1 MAGNIT
7 QIQCIKCSKIFSRNS
22 ASDRLHTAECNEVK
36 FISVDNKFSILEKLL
51 QFYKKEVKE
60 EDINIQKILLQGL
73 SAFTPN
79 PINMRIFAPSGEGKT
94 YLIDKISATFPEDSL
109 IILSSASA
117 QSFKYSHGI
126 EVIEEENGDLTPID
140 EKLAPLNDEL
150 DKATGKQKKE
160 IESKIKQLHKESWY
174 LIDFRNKWLIF
185 LDSQNMSLWESLKTL
200 LSHDSEKQKHQVTN
214 KVGGRN
220 TQERMIFRGSPAV
233 TYCSAKDESKYDIA
247 SEMDTR
253 FETIH
258 LKNNPVKYEKSI
270 DLISKKSMF
279 PSEIYE
285 EEVVSKQDL
294 EDAKELVQILI
305 ENVKMFGSKKNSVS
319 NLYSEKLG
327 KLYPKSSGATSR
339 EYTRLMQMITM
350 LTLCNSNDRCKLI
363 MDENRYPVTQ
373 LQDIEK
379 AVSLIKQ
386 KAVLPTPKIQFFNDI
401 FKPIFK
407 EIAESGNLSI
417 EHNIKVVTA
426 SMMAEAIVKKHPEYS
441 KIDRKKITETYLDT
455 FVEYGILEN
464 ARDFRNSSRYVYWI
478 TNQYENKDV
487 DYESTLIDT
496 SSLDQS
502 CLESVVDKYFKQR
515 FEDGRLTIVN
525 SKNEEIS
532 LEVLIQ
538 NISLDKDIKNATK
551 PLQNSYKITS
561 NEVTNSDDSENNE

>member
-1 MAGNIT
+1 MAYNMT
-7 QIQCIKCSKIFSRNS
+7 QIQCIKCSKIFSKNG
-22 ASDRLHTAECNEVK
+22 ASDRLHTAECDEVE
-36 FISVDNKFSILEKLL
+36 FISVDNKASILEKLL

-73 SAFTPN
+73 SAFTPD
-79 PINMRIFAPSGEGKT
+79 PINLRIFAPSGEGKT
-94 YLIDKISATFPEDSL
+94 YLINKISATFPEDSL

-140 EKLAPLNDEL
+140 EKLAPLNEEL

-160 IESKIKQLHKESWY
+160 IESKIKQLRKESWY

-185 LDSQNMSLWESLKTL
+185 LDSQNMALWESLKTL

-279 PSEIYE
+279 PSEMYE

-305 ENVKMFGSKKNSVS
+305 ENVKIFGSKKNSVS

-327 KLYPKSSGATSR
+327 KLYPKSSSATSR

-350 LTLCNSNDRCKLI
+350 LTLCNSNYRCKLI

-386 KAVLPTPKIQFFNDI
+386 KTVLPTPKIQFFNDI

-407 EIAESGNLSI
+407 EIAEKGILAI

-426 SMMAEAIVKKHPEYS
+426 STMAEAIVKKHPEYS
-441 KIDRKKITETYLDT
+441 KMDRKKITETYLDT
-455 FVEYGILEN
+455 FVEYGIIEYS
-464 ARDFRNSSRYVYWI
+464 RDSRNNSRYVYWI
-478 TNQYENKDV
+478 ANQYENKDV

-496 SSLDQS
+496 SSLDQP
-502 CLESVVDKYFKQR
+502 CLESVVNKYFKQR
-515 FEDGRLTIVN
+515 FEDGRLTVVN
-525 SKNEEIS
+525 SKDEEIS
-532 LEVLIQ
+532 LEILIQ

-551 PLQNSYKITS
+551 PPQNRYKITS
-561 NEVTNSDDSENNE
+561 DEVTNSDDSKNNE